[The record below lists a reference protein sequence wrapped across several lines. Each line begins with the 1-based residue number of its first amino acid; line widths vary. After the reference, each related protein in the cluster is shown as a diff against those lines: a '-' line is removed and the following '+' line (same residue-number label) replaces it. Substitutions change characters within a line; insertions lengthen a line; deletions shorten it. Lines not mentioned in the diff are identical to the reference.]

1 MVNITI
7 DGKQLEVPEGITVLQ
22 AARLGGIEIP
32 TLCDHPQLTPYGG
45 CRMCLVEVEGMRTL
59 QTSCTLP
66 VSNNMVVR
74 TNTAAVKDARKFVLT
89 MIFSE
94 RNHFCPFC
102 VVSGGDC
109 ELQNAAYAEGM
120 TYWPI
125 QPNFKPYEVDASH
138 PYIIL
143 DQNRCI
149 LCRRCVRAC
158 GELVGNFTLGF
169 EERGAESRLVADLG
183 VPLGESTCVSCGTC
197 IQVCPTG
204 ALIDRNSAYHGL
216 ETQVDHHETIC
227 LGCSIGCGVDVL
239 TRDNNMVRIEGNWE
253 APINKGILCKVG
265 RFMPLEEKSDR
276 IKSPLIRRNGALQ
289 PASWDEAAE
298 AIAAKMKTGNAAA
311 IASTRLS
318 AEALYQFK
326 EMFKNATSMEENSIA
341 AVSAKLADE
350 TKGSFESDLEAVKAA
365 DTVLLVG
372 ADLTNNHEVAGFFI
386 KRNLPNGVKLVTID
400 AEGNDFSYFADT
412 ALSVK
417 SGTFLDVVSGLA
429 SLVRDLKKAKDA
441 EVDVEKALP
450 GFEAKTGVTA
460 KSVLSVANILQS
472 AHRPVI
478 IYGEGLAADANA
490 LAVLKALVDL
500 GHVCGA
506 VNGDKSNLVCLKG
519 GANSLAAMQ
528 YGLDKAFTP
537 DAQQAVFVALGDD
550 TPKQKLVQMLDKTPF
565 VAVQASYVSQLTTRA
580 DVVLP
585 VETWSETEGSY
596 LNFAGRL
603 QKAVR
608 SQQMPENVKSNFD
621 ALKTVAEK
629 MGVKV
634 DAGKWEKELVKR
646 TAPVSVVNA

>member
-7 DGKQLEVPEGITVLQ
+7 DGKQLEVPEGVTVLQ

-32 TLCDHPQLTPYGG
+32 TLCDHPQLPPYGG
-45 CRMCLVEVEGMRTL
+45 CRMCLVEVEGMRTM

-74 TNTAAVKDARKFVLT
+74 TDSAAINEARKFVLT

-94 RNHFCPFC
+94 RNHFCPYC

-138 PYIIL
+138 PYFIL

-183 VPLGESTCVSCGTC
+183 VPMGDSTCISCGTC

-204 ALIDRNSAYHGL
+204 ALIDRNSAYRGL
-216 ETQVDHHETIC
+216 ETQVDHHETVC

-239 TRDNNMVRIEGNWE
+239 TRDNNLVRIEGNWE
-253 APINKGILCKVG
+253 APINKGIICKVG
-265 RFMPLEEKSDR
+265 RFLPMEETRER
-276 IKSPLIRRNGALQ
+276 IKSPMIRRNGTLQ
-289 PASWDEAAE
+289 AASWDEAVD
-298 AIAAKMKTGNAAA
+298 AIAVKIKSGSVAG

-326 EMFKNATSMEENSIA
+326 EMFKNATSLEENGIA
-341 AVSAKLADE
+341 SVSSKLAEE
-350 TKGSFESDLEAVKAA
+350 TKGAFESDLNAIHSA
-365 DTVLLVG
+365 DMVLMVG
-372 ADLTNNHEVAGFFI
+372 ADLVNNHEVAGFFI
-386 KRNLPNGVKLVTID
+386 KRNLPNGIKLVTID
-400 AEGNDFSYFADT
+400 AEANDFSYFADM
-412 ALSVK
+412 ALSIK
-417 SGTFLDVVSGLA
+417 SGVFLDTISGLA
-429 SLVRDLKKAKDA
+429 SLVRDLKKAKDV
-441 EVDVEKALP
+441 EVDAEKSLP
-450 GFEAKTGVTA
+450 DFEAKTGISA
-460 KSVLSVANILQS
+460 KSALAVANLLQS
-472 AHRPVI
+472 AQRPVI
-478 IYGEGLAADANA
+478 VYGEGLAADAS
-490 LAVLKALVDL
+490 AVAALKALVDL
-500 GHVCGA
+500 AHVCGA
-506 VNGDKSNLVCLKG
+506 VSGKDSSLVCLKG
-519 GANSLAAMQ
+519 GANSLAAVQ
-528 YGLDKAFTP
+528 YGLDKAFAL
-537 DAQQAVFVALGDD
+537 DGQQAVFVALGDD
-550 TPKQKLVQMLDKTPF
+550 TPKQSLVKLLEKAPF
-565 VAVQASYVSQLTTRA
+565 LAVQASYVSPLTAQA

-596 LNFAGRL
+596 LNFAGCL

-608 SQQMPENVKSNFD
+608 SQQMPQDVKSNI
-621 ALKTVAEK
+621 ASLKAIADK

>member
-7 DGKQLEVPEGITVLQ
+7 DGKQFEVPDGISVLR
-22 AARLGGIEIP
+22 AAQLGGIDIP
-32 TLCDHPQLTPYGG
+32 TLCDHPQLSPYGG
-45 CRMCLVEVEGMRTL
+45 CRMCLVEVEGMRTM

-66 VSNNMVVR
+66 VSNNMVIR
-74 TNTAAVKDARKFVLT
+74 TNTAAINEARKFVLT

-109 ELQNAAYAEGM
+109 ELQNAAYVEGM

-138 PYIIL
+138 PYFIM

-158 GELVGNFTLGF
+158 GELVGIFTLGF

-183 VPLGESTCVSCGTC
+183 VPMGESTCVSCGTC

-204 ALIDRNSAYHGL
+204 ALIDRNSAYRGL
-216 ETQVDHHETIC
+216 ETQVDHHKTIC

-239 TRDNNMVRIEGNWE
+239 TRDNNLIRIEGNWE
-253 APINKGILCKVG
+253 APINKGVICKVG
-265 RFMPLEEKSDR
+265 RFMPLDQQGER
-276 IKSPLIRRNGALQ
+276 IKSPLIRRDGALQ
-289 PASWDEAAE
+289 PASWDEAVKT
-298 AIAAKMKTGNAAA
+298 IALKMKNGNSAAL
-311 IASTRLS
+311 ASTRLS
-318 AEALYQFK
+318 VEALYLFK
-326 EMFKNATSMEENSIA
+326 EMFHNATSMEENGIASI
-341 AVSAKLADE
+341 SAKMADE
-350 TKGSFESDLEAVKAA
+350 AKAAFESDLSAVQTA
-365 DTVLLVG
+365 DMVLMVG
-372 ADLTNNHEVAGFFI
+372 ADLVNNHEVAGFFI

-400 AEGNDFSYFADT
+400 TEANDLSFFADT
-412 ALSVK
+412 ALSIK
-417 SGTFLDVVSGLA
+417 PGSFLETISGVA
-429 SLVRDLKKAKDA
+429 SLVRDLKKTQDA
-441 EVDVEKALP
+441 EVDVEKTLP
-450 GFEAKTGVTA
+450 GFESKTGIPA
-460 KSVLSVANILQS
+460 QSILSVANLLQS
-472 AHRPVI
+472 AKRPVI
-478 IYGEGLAADANA
+478 IYGKGLAANADA

-506 VNGDKSNLVCLKG
+506 VNGEKSNLVCLKG
-519 GANSLAAMQ
+519 GANSLAAAQ
-528 YGLDKAFTP
+528 YGLDKAFAS
-537 DAQQAVFVALGDD
+537 DNQQAVFVALGDD
-550 TPKQKLVQMLDKTPF
+550 TPRQALIQQLEKASF

-608 SQQMPENVKSNFD
+608 SQQMPENVKSNLD
-621 ALKTVAEK
+621 ALKAIAEN

-634 DAGKWEKELVKR
+634 DAGNWKKELVKR
-646 TAPVSVVNA
+646 TAPVSVGNV

>member
-7 DGKQLEVPEGITVLQ
+7 DGKQFEVPEGITVLK
-22 AARLGGIEIP
+22 AAKLGGIEIP
-32 TLCDHPQLTPYGG
+32 TLCDHPQLSPYGG
-45 CRMCLVEVEGMRTL
+45 CRMCLVEVEGMRTM

-66 VSNNMVVR
+66 VSNNMVVH
-74 TNTAAVKDARKFVLT
+74 TNTAPINEARKFVLT

-138 PYIIL
+138 PYFIL

-183 VPLGESTCVSCGTC
+183 VPMGESTCVSCGTC

-204 ALIDRNSAYHGL
+204 ALIDRNSAYRGL
-216 ETQVDHHETIC
+216 ETQVEHHETIC

-239 TRDNNMVRIEGNWE
+239 TRDNNLIRIEGNWE
-253 APINKGILCKVG
+253 APINKGVICKVG
-265 RFMPLEEKSDR
+265 RFMPLDEQGER
-276 IKSPLIRRNGALQ
+276 IKTPLIRRDGVLQ
-289 PASWDEAAE
+289 PASWDEAVKTV
-298 AIAAKMKTGNAAA
+298 AAKMKTGNAAA

-326 EMFKNATSMEENSIA
+326 EMFQNATSLEENSIA

-350 TKGSFESDLEAVKAA
+350 TKGAFESDLSAVQTA
-365 DTVLLVG
+365 DMVLLVG
-372 ADLTNNHEVAGFFI
+372 ADLANNHEVAGFFI

-400 AEGNDFSYFADT
+400 AETNDFSYFADT
-412 ALSVK
+412 ALSIT
-417 SGTFLDVVSGLA
+417 SGAFLDVISGLA
-429 SLVRDLKKAKDA
+429 SLVRDLKKAKDT
-441 EVDVEKALP
+441 EVDVEKVLP
-450 GFEAKTGVTA
+450 GFESKTGISA
-460 KSVLSVANILQS
+460 KSILSIANMLQS
-472 AHRPVI
+472 AKRPVI
-478 IYGEGLAADANA
+478 IYGKGLAANADA

-519 GANSLAAMQ
+519 GANSLAAAQ
-528 YGLDKAFTP
+528 YGLDKPFTS
-537 DAQQAVFVALGDD
+537 DGQQAVFIALGDD
-550 TPKQKLVQMLDKTPF
+550 IPRQALIKQLEKAPF

-596 LNFAGRL
+596 LNFAGCL

-621 ALKTVAEK
+621 ALKAIADK

-634 DAGKWEKELVKR
+634 DAGKWEKDLVKR
-646 TAPVSVVNA
+646 TAPVSVVHA